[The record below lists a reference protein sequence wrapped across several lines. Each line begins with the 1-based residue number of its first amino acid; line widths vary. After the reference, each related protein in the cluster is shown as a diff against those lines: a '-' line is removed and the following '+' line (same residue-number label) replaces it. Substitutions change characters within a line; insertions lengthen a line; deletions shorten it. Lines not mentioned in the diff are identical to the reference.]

1 MRGGRRWQASS
12 KIGVMKSYRKFQ
24 KLRVEESRTLGCNM
38 SFKDYN
44 KRDVI
49 TNVIN
54 AQNLRQKTKGDQQNK
69 RNASHRVR
77 SRSKASK
84 KKSSP
89 SHNLEMR
96 TIWLGAKGKKFRY
109 KNLMQSLL
117 SKLLT
122 VEVATVVKSPC

>member
-1 MRGGRRWQASS
+1 
-12 KIGVMKSYRKFQ
+12 
-24 KLRVEESRTLGCNM
+24 M

-54 AQNLRQKTKGDQQNK
+54 AQNLQQKIKRDQQNK
-69 RNASHRVR
+69 RNASNRVR
-77 SRSKASK
+77 SRFKALK

-96 TIWLGAKGKKFRY
+96 TIWLGARGKKLKY

-117 SKLLT
+117 SKLT
-122 VEVATVVKSPC
+122 IEVATVIESPC